1 MYGKN
6 SIITVERGFY
16 LSAKRIYLFGAVI
29 LFIFIALIIRI
40 ALIQFVPGRSLEE
53 AAFRQRVSSTAIERI
68 RGNILDRN
76 DIPFTNRKEKYSALI
91 KTAYMPQSE
100 TERKKVCDALSVD
113 VEVLSG
119 LTSKSKP
126 FLIETDKAGR
136 DAVLELKVDWVSMIN
151 SVERYDDSA
160 LAKHVTGYLNRS
172 DQIGQ
177 AGIEK
182 VYEKILRDNAV
193 YEIGTVTD
201 AMMKPIKGFGYKLKN
216 WSTGNRKM
224 NVKLT
229 LDYHVQRIVEEA
241 MENGGISGAVVVED
255 VVTGD
260 ILAMASKPDF
270 DQNAVE
276 KYLDSSGKE
285 LFNKAT
291 AAYNLGSIFKIIDTA
306 AYFENK
312 DTITIGED
320 KSGKDNPGN
329 RTGSDTAGDVYRF
342 FDGYSYGLKPF
353 ENEPYDFGVYNRYHG
368 FDDLD
373 HYYCT
378 GAVDING
385 LTFKCYS
392 YYQGGHG
399 DVDLEK
405 AFALSCNSYFI
416 ELCQNIG
423 YKNMIGMARKFGLG
437 SKTGI
442 SEQGV
447 TEAAGNLPDSNMYY
461 SSADIAN
468 LAIGQGV
475 MLATPLQVADLT
487 ATVANGGIKNKVNI
501 VDSIVD
507 NSGKVIEKIKRSEGE
522 RIISKETS
530 NKIRELMEA
539 VTLNGTGTEAV
550 MGYYGGA
557 GGKTGSAETGSEEI
571 VHAWFAGYFP
581 AAEPRYSIAVFA
593 EDGRLGGKSAAPVF
607 AEIAKGMLE
616 KGY

>member
-1 MYGKN
+1 
-6 SIITVERGFY
+6 
-16 LSAKRIYLFGAVI
+16 LSAKRIYFLGAVI
-29 LFIFIALIIRI
+29 LFIFTALILRVAI
-40 ALIQFVPGRSLEE
+40 IQFVPDRSLEE
-53 AAFRQRVSSTAIERI
+53 AAFRQRVSTTAIERI

-76 DIPFTNRKEKYSALI
+76 DIPFTNRTEKYSALI

-100 TERKKVCDALSVD
+100 DERIKVCDALGVD
-113 VEVLSG
+113 AQVLKGS
-119 LTSKSKP
+119 TSKSKP
-126 FLIETDKAGR
+126 FLIETDKAGH
-136 DAVLELKVDWVSMIN
+136 DAVLELNADWVSMIN
-151 SVERYDDSA
+151 SVERYGEDA
-160 LAKHVTGYLNRS
+160 LAKHVIGYLNRS

-182 VYEKILRDNAV
+182 AYEDILSDNMV

-201 AMMKPIKGFGYKLKN
+201 AANKPIKGFGYRLKN
-216 WSTGNRKM
+216 WSDAGRGL

-229 LDYHVQRIVEEA
+229 LDYHVQKIVEET
-241 MENGGISGAVVVED
+241 MENAGISGAVVVED

-291 AAYNLGSIFKIIDTA
+291 AAYNLGSIFKIIDAA
-306 AYFENK
+306 AYLENE
-312 DTITIGED
+312 DTIRIGEAD
-320 KSGKDNPGN
+320 DALDNIGRDESTAEPGN
-329 RTGSDTAGDVYRF
+329 GTGDEYWF
-342 FDGYSYGLKPF
+342 FDGYSYVPQPF
-353 ENEPYDFGVYNRYHG
+353 EHESPDIGAYSRYHG
-368 FDDLD
+368 FDDPD
-373 HYYCT
+373 HYCCT

-399 DVDLEK
+399 DLDLKK

-416 ELCQNIG
+416 ELCQKIG
-423 YKNMIGMARKFGLG
+423 YKNMISMAERFGLG
-437 SKTGI
+437 SKTGVF
-442 SEQGV
+442 EQGIA
-447 TEAAGNLPDSNMYY
+447 EAPGNLPQINGYY

-475 MLATPLQVADLT
+475 ILATPLQVADLT

-501 VDSIVD
+501 VDCITDS
-507 NSGKVIEKIKRSEGE
+507 SGNVVKQIRKGEGE
-522 RIISKETS
+522 RIISKRTS
-530 NKIRELMEA
+530 DKIRELMEE
-539 VTLNGTGTEAV
+539 VTLTGTGTEAV

-557 GGKTGSAETGSEEI
+557 GGKTGSAQTGSEEI

-593 EDGRLGGKSAAPVF
+593 EDGRLGGESAAPVF
-607 AEIAKGMLE
+607 AQIAKGMTEL
-616 KGY
+616 GY

>member
-1 MYGKN
+1 M
-6 SIITVERGFY
+6 SV
-16 LSAKRIYLFGAVI
+16 KRIYFLGAAI
-29 LFIFIALIIRI
+29 LFIFTALIIRVAI
-40 ALIQFVPGRSLEE
+40 IQFVPDRSLEE

-91 KTAYMPQSE
+91 KTAYMPQSDA
-100 TERKKVCDALSVD
+100 ERKKVCDALGVD
-113 VEVLSG
+113 VKVLDG
-119 LTSKSKP
+119 QTSKSKP
-126 FLIETDKAGR
+126 FLVETDKAGH
-136 DAVLELKVDWVSMIN
+136 DAVLELNVDWISMIN

-160 LAKHVTGYLNRS
+160 LAKHVIGYLNRS

-182 VYEKILRDNAV
+182 AYEKILMDNAV
-193 YEIGTVTD
+193 FEIGTVTD
-201 AMMKPIKGFGYKLKN
+201 AAKKPIKGFGYKLKN
-216 WSTGNRKM
+216 WSTGNKKL

-229 LDYHVQRIVEEA
+229 LDYYVQKIVEEA

-270 DQNAVE
+270 DQDAVE

-291 AAYNLGSIFKIIDTA
+291 AAYNLGSIFKVIDAA
-306 AYFENK
+306 AYFENR
-312 DTITIGED
+312 DTIIIGED
-320 KSGKDNPGN
+320 KSGKDN
-329 RTGSDTAGDVYRF
+329 GDDPPDLESADEYRF

-353 ENEPYDFGVYNRYHG
+353 ENELYDFGVYNRYHG
-368 FDDLD
+368 FNDID

-378 GAVDING
+378 GAVNING

-416 ELCQNIG
+416 ELCQKIG
-423 YKNMIGMARKFGLG
+423 YKKMIDMAKKFGLG

-442 SEQGV
+442 TEQGV
-447 TEAAGNLPDSNMYY
+447 AEAAGNLPDLNTYY
-461 SSADIAN
+461 SNADIAN

-487 ATVANGGIKNKVNI
+487 ATVANGGIKNTVNI

-507 NSGKVIEKIKRSEGE
+507 SNGNIIEKIKKSEGE
-522 RIISKETS
+522 RIISKDTS

>member
-1 MYGKN
+1 M
-6 SIITVERGFY
+6 SV
-16 LSAKRIYLFGAVI
+16 KRIYFLGAAI
-29 LFIFIALIIRI
+29 LFTFTALIIRVAI
-40 ALIQFVPGRSLEE
+40 IQFVPDRSLEE

-91 KTAYMPQSE
+91 KTAYMPQSDA
-100 TERKKVCDALSVD
+100 ERKKVCDALGVD
-113 VEVLSG
+113 VKVLDG
-119 LTSKSKP
+119 QTSKSKP
-126 FLIETDKAGR
+126 FLVETDKAGH
-136 DAVLELKVDWVSMIN
+136 DAVLELNVDWISMIN

-160 LAKHVTGYLNRS
+160 LAKHVIGYLNRS

-182 VYEKILRDNAV
+182 AYEKILMDNAV
-193 YEIGTVTD
+193 FEIGTVTD
-201 AMMKPIKGFGYKLKN
+201 AAKKPIKGFGYKLKN
-216 WSTGNRKM
+216 WSTGNKKL

-229 LDYHVQRIVEEA
+229 LDYYVQKIVEEA

-270 DQNAVE
+270 DQDAVE

-291 AAYNLGSIFKIIDTA
+291 AAYNLGSIFKVIDAA
-306 AYFENK
+306 AYFENR
-312 DTITIGED
+312 DTIIIGED
-320 KSGKDNPGN
+320 KSGKDN
-329 RTGSDTAGDVYRF
+329 GDDPPDLESADEYRF

-353 ENEPYDFGVYNRYHG
+353 ENELYDFGVYNRYHG
-368 FDDLD
+368 FNDMD

-378 GAVDING
+378 GAVNING

-416 ELCQNIG
+416 ELCQKIG
-423 YKNMIGMARKFGLG
+423 YKKMIDMAKKFGLG

-442 SEQGV
+442 TEQGV
-447 TEAAGNLPDSNMYY
+447 AEAAGNLPDLNTYY

-487 ATVANGGIKNKVNI
+487 ATVANGGIKNTVNI

-507 NSGKVIEKIKRSEGE
+507 SNGNIIEKIKKSEGE
-522 RIISKETS
+522 RIISKDTS